1 MKQLSFDFD
10 KRIRHYQSGKTVRV
24 PWQLLWVR
32 DKSWRM
38 DFMRRR
44 YKNEDSILSMVV
56 ILNYLDTR
64 K

>member
-10 KRIRHYQSGKTVRV
+10 TYLNHLPTGKTYRI

-38 DFMRRR
+38 AFMRRR
-44 YKNEDSILSMVV
+44 YKSQSTLLTMVQV
-56 ILNYLDTR
+56 LHHLDGR
-64 K
+64 